1 MGEVRKTIKGEQAL
15 KFQLQVL
22 QRNWI
27 KESNQ
32 MNFAIRVRDLSPPKC
47 LTLTVSFRR
56 FDGIYLSSK

>member
-32 MNFAIRVRDLSPPKC
+32 MNFAIRVRDLSPLKC
-47 LTLTVSFRR
+47 LTLTVDFKR
-56 FDGIYLSSK
+56 FDRIYLSSK